1 MNENDFWSTTCDKH
15 DRSQIRSAKKNT
27 DGVLEFNDN
36 GILHE
41 YVAANVSYRQTVVT
55 AYVSNKKLL
64 LFALWGRSKAK
75 SNNYLLEK

>member
-15 DRSQIRSAKKNT
+15 DRSQNRSAKKNT

-41 YVAANVSYRQTVVT
+41 YVAANVLYRHTAIV

-64 LFALWGRSKAK
+64 LFAFWGKIK
-75 SNNYLLEK
+75 DKK